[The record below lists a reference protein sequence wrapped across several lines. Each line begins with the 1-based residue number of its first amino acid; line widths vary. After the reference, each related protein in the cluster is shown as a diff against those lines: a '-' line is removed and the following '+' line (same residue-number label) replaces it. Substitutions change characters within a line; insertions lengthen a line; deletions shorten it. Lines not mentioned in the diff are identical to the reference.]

1 MAGVQGKGE
10 RRVIMIGDNRYG
22 MPEEYDPVRKQKT
35 IMQYREGDTS
45 TRESKA
51 VFNGTGLDLST
62 YPQRQ
67 LNYGKKVSKDS
78 VGDVAISKTSIDG
91 KSNR

>member
-1 MAGVQGKGE
+1 MAGVLGKGE
-10 RRVIMIGDNRYG
+10 RRIIMIGDNRYG

-35 IMQYREGDTS
+35 IMQYREGDSS

-67 LNYGKKVSKDS
+67 LNYGKRVSKDTI
-78 VGDVAISKTSIDG
+78 GDVGVNMTTVDG
-91 KSNR
+91 KTKR

>member
-1 MAGVQGKGE
+1 MAGVLGKGE

-35 IMQYREGDTS
+35 IMQYREGDSS

-67 LNYGKKVSKDS
+67 LNYGKRVVKDS
-78 VGDVAISKTSIDG
+78 IGDVGINQTTVDG
-91 KSNR
+91 KPTR

>member
-1 MAGVQGKGE
+1 MAGVLGKGE
-10 RRVIMIGDNRYG
+10 RRVIMVGDNRYG

-35 IMQYREGDTS
+35 ITQYREGDNI
-45 TRESKA
+45 TREAKA

-67 LNYGKKVSKDS
+67 FNYGKRVVKETMGDKS
-78 VGDVAISKTSIDG
+78 VTPVNK
-91 KSNR
+91 KNR

>member
-1 MAGVQGKGE
+1 MAGAGKGE

-35 IMQYREGDTS
+35 INYYREGDNS
-45 TRESKA
+45 TKETVA
-51 VFNGTGLDLST
+51 VYNGTGLDLQT

-67 LNYGKKVSKDS
+67 LNYGRRVVKQTQVK
-78 VGDVAISKTSIDG
+78 
-91 KSNR
+91 

>member
-1 MAGVQGKGE
+1 MVGVQGKGE
-10 RRVIMIGDNRYG
+10 RRIIMIGDNRYG
-22 MPEEYDPVRKQKT
+22 MPEAYDPVRMQKT

-67 LNYGKKVSKDS
+67 LNYGKKVVKET
-78 VGDVAISKTSIDG
+78 VGDAVNPNSSVDYKP
-91 KSNR
+91 NR

>member
-1 MAGVQGKGE
+1 
-10 RRVIMIGDNRYG
+10 
-22 MPEEYDPVRKQKT
+22 
-35 IMQYREGDTS
+35 MQYREGDSS

-67 LNYGKKVSKDS
+67 LNYGKKVVKETTGAAVNPNSS
-78 VGDVAISKTSIDG
+78 VDYKP
-91 KSNR
+91 NR

>member
-10 RRVIMIGDNRYG
+10 RRIIMIGDNRYG

-51 VFNGTGLDLST
+51 VFNGSNGCTHQPPALYDLT
-62 YPQRQ
+62 FPFTKPWILLWY
-67 LNYGKKVSKDS
+67 L
-78 VGDVAISKTSIDG
+78 
-91 KSNR
+91 

>member
-1 MAGVQGKGE
+1 MAGAAGKGE

-35 IMQYREGDTS
+35 VMKYREGDSS
-45 TRESKA
+45 TREAKA
-51 VFNGTGLDLST
+51 VYNGTGLDLGT

-67 LNYGKKVSKDS
+67 LNYGKKVVKDKQ
-78 VGDVAISKTSIDG
+78 GD
-91 KSNR
+91 

>member
-10 RRVIMIGDNRYG
+10 RKIIMIGDNRYG

-67 LNYGKKVSKDS
+67 LNYGKRVVKDS
-78 VGDVAISKTSIDG
+78 EGDKVLQTTSING
-91 KSNR
+91 KPNR

>member
-67 LNYGKKVSKDS
+67 LNYGKKVVKDTI
-78 VGDVAISKTSIDG
+78 GDVATSKTSIDG
-91 KSNR
+91 KPNR

>member
-1 MAGVQGKGE
+1 MAGTQGKGE
-10 RRVIMIGDNRYG
+10 RRIVMIGDNRYG

-35 IMQYREGDTS
+35 IMQYREGDSS

-67 LNYGKKVSKDS
+67 LNYGKRVVKDT
-78 VGDVAISKTSIDG
+78 VGDVGINSITVTG
-91 KSNR
+91 KPNR

>member
-1 MAGVQGKGE
+1 MAGAGGKGE

-35 IMQYREGDTS
+35 ITYYREGDSS
-45 TRESKA
+45 TRNSKA

-67 LNYGKKVSKDS
+67 LNYGKKVVKQ
-78 VGDVAISKTSIDG
+78 KQDG
-91 KSNR
+91 NT

>member
-1 MAGVQGKGE
+1 MSGVAGKGE

-35 IMQYREGDTS
+35 IMYYREGDSS
-45 TRESKA
+45 TREAKA
-51 VFNGTGLDLST
+51 VYNGTGLDVGT

-67 LNYGKKVSKDS
+67 MNYGKRVIKETK
-78 VGDVAISKTSIDG
+78 G
-91 KSNR
+91 

>member
-1 MAGVQGKGE
+1 MAGVLGKGE
-10 RRVIMIGDNRYG
+10 RRIIMIGDNRYG
-22 MPEEYDPVRKQKT
+22 MPEEYDPVRMQKT
-35 IMQYREGDTS
+35 IMQYREGDSS

-67 LNYGKKVSKDS
+67 LNYGKKVVKET
-78 VGDVAISKTSIDG
+78 VGDAVNPNFSVDYKP
-91 KSNR
+91 NR

>member
-10 RRVIMIGDNRYG
+10 RRIIMIGDNRYG

-67 LNYGKKVSKDS
+67 LNYGKKVVKET
-78 VGDVAISKTSIDG
+78 VGDAVNPNSSIDY
-91 KSNR
+91 KPNR